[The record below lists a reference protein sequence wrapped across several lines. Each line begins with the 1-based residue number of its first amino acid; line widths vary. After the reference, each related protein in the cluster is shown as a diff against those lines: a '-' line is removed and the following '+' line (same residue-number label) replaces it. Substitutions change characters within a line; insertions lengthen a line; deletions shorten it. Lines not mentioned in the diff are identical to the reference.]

1 MNLFPTRSPHR
12 AALTA
17 SVAMLAI
24 AALAGCASTDAPPPG
39 DAPPASPHFDQAAA
53 DLLPEGTTEIH
64 IASGPGYPPFLD
76 VAADGTTLTGAQVEQ
91 LYLLGEVLGVE
102 IVIDD
107 IKFDAVIPAM
117 ESGKTDGAAMAMSIT
132 AERLESVDFVS
143 DYLGGTSLLVATG
156 NPTGISLETMCG
168 HKVAVQV
175 GSVYAD
181 IYMPEFDAQCA
192 ADGEPAIEIS
202 TFPTAADAVLA
213 LTSGRVEAT
222 MNDLAPSVYQAAQSG
237 GVMEALPVNYDPS
250 LWGLALAKDS
260 PFGPAFTAA
269 MNSLIDSGAYLENLE
284 AFGVEAGAIEESEL
298 YTSADQL
305 PTK

>member
-1 MNLFPTRSPHR
+1 MKQHFSRRLSR
-12 AALTA
+12 AVLITGTAL
-17 SVAMLAI
+17 
-24 AALAGCASTDAPPPG
+24 AAVVLAGCAAPAPAPG
-39 DAPPASPHFDQAAA
+39 DAEQSELYDPAAA
-53 DLLPEGTTEIH
+53 ALLPEGTTEIH
-64 IASGPGYPPFLD
+64 IATGPGYPPFLD
-76 VAADGTTLTGAQVEQ
+76 AKEDGTLTGAQIEQ
-91 LYLLGEVLGVE
+91 LRLLGEVLGVA

-132 AERLESVDFVS
+132 PERLESVDFVS
-143 DYLGGTSLLVATG
+143 DYLGGTSLLVAAG
-156 NPTGISLETMCG
+156 NPEGISLETMCG
-168 HKVAVQV
+168 HRIGVQK

-181 IYMPEFDAQCA
+181 VYMPDFDAQCA

-237 GVMEALPVNYDPS
+237 GVMEALDVNYDPS

-260 PFGPAFTAA
+260 PYGEAFVAA
-269 MNSLIDSGAYLENLE
+269 MNSLIASGAYLENLE
-284 AFGVEAGAIEESEL
+284 EFGVEAGAIDESVL

-305 PTK
+305 D

>member
-1 MNLFPTRSPHR
+1 MSNRTPRLSR
-12 AALTA
+12 AVLISGTAL
-17 SVAMLAI
+17 
-24 AALAGCASTDAPPPG
+24 AAVVLAGCAAPAPAPG
-39 DAPPASPHFDQAAA
+39 GAGGPSDLFDQAAA

-76 VAADGTTLTGAQVEQ
+76 AKADGTVTGAQVEQ
-91 LYLLGEVLGVE
+91 VYLLGEVLGVT

-132 AERLESVDFVS
+132 PDRLESVDFVS
-143 DYLGGTSLLVATG
+143 DYLGGTSLLVAAG
-156 NPTGISLETMCG
+156 NPTGIGLETMCG
-168 HKVAVQV
+168 HKVAVQI

-181 IYMPEFDAQCA
+181 VYMPEFQAQCE
-192 ADGEPAIEIS
+192 ADGEPAIEVS

-237 GVMEALPVNYDPS
+237 GVMEALDVNYDPS

-260 PFGPAFTAA
+260 PYGPAFVAA
-269 MNSLIDSGAYLENLE
+269 MNSLIASGAYLENLE

-305 PTK
+305 D